1 MNFNN
6 IKKIVEENYDISISS
21 IEKVKSTYKI
31 FTKSEEY
38 CLKVIQYKYP
48 HFKFILST
56 IDHLKNRGFE
66 NIPNIINTKK
76 QSNYIKFDDKFAYL
90 TPWLKCREC
99 NYDNPID
106 LKNATIKLAEL
117 HKFSEGFS
125 IDRTMKPRIGWFS
138 WSKIFTTRGEEI
150 LDFKNR
156 ISQKAYKSEFDKLY
170 LSIMNDELQKVE
182 RTLNYISSSNYFES
196 MKKEVMKRGFCHH
209 DYAHHNVL
217 IGESNKIYII
227 DFDYC
232 ILDTHLHDLSS
243 LCIRT
248 MKEGKWDISKF
259 KQILNNY
266 SKIKS
271 VTQSDIKIM
280 SALIEFPQAYW
291 QLGIQYYWEQQPWEE
306 EFFIRKL
313 IKYSKDREMREEF
326 IKDIRELM
334 WG

>member
-1 MNFNN
+1 MNYNN
-6 IKKIVEENYDISISS
+6 IKKIVEENYEINIVS

-31 FTKSEEY
+31 LTKDEEY
-38 CLKVIQYKYP
+38 CLKVIKYKYP

-56 IDHLKNRGFE
+56 MDHLKNRGFE
-66 NIPNIINTKK
+66 NIPEIIKNKK
-76 QSNYIKFDDKFAYL
+76 QSNYIKLDDKFAYM

-106 LKNATIKLAEL
+106 LREATIKLAEL

-125 IDRTMKPRIGWFS
+125 INRTMRPRIAWFS
-138 WSKIFTTRGEEI
+138 WSKVFATRGEEI
-150 LDFKNR
+150 LDFKHR
-156 ISQKAYKSEFDKLY
+156 ISQKAYKSEFDKFY
-170 LSIMNDELQKVE
+170 LSIMNDELEKVE
-182 RTLNYISSSNYFES
+182 RTLNHISNSSYFEA

-217 IGESNKIYII
+217 IGENNKVYII

-248 MKEGKWDISKF
+248 MKEGKWDINKF
-259 KQILNNY
+259 KEILNNY
-266 SKIKS
+266 SKVKN
-271 VTQSDIKIM
+271 VKQSDIEIM

-291 QLGIQYYWEQQPWEE
+291 QLGIQYYWEQQPWGE

-326 IKDIRELM
+326 IRDIRELM
-334 WG
+334 WR